1 MKETILI
8 VEDDRD
14 LSDVVTTYLKNEGF
28 SVSQAF
34 TGSEALESAKT
45 KPQLVLLDIMLPEI
59 DGIELCRRIR
69 ENSHAPII
77 MISAKNTDIK
87 FATYAA
93 RCINNEI
100 LMEFRKNKKHRGVL
114 SIDFAINNEGEEY
127 NAAEFTEELGY
138 YDDDRLEREAELIDL
153 RIAVSKLNERERQI
167 IELRYYGE
175 KSQKQVADLLGISQ
189 SYISRIERRILQKL
203 KGKLNEIYQH

>member
-1 MKETILI
+1 MVCSHMVNAAEHLGLVRYIANKYPNMDF
-8 VEDDRD
+8 DDA
-14 LSDVVTTYLKNEGF
+14 
-28 SVSQAF
+28 VSA
-34 TGSEALESAKT
+34 GSLGLVKAADTFDESK
-45 KPQLVLLDIMLPEI
+45 
-59 DGIELCRRIR
+59 G
-69 ENSHAPII
+69 
-77 MISAKNTDIK
+77 IK

-153 RIAVSKLNERERQI
+153 RTAVSKLNERERQI

-175 KSQKQVADLLGISQ
+175 KSQKQAADLLGISQ
-189 SYISRIERRILQKL
+189 SYISRLERRILQKL